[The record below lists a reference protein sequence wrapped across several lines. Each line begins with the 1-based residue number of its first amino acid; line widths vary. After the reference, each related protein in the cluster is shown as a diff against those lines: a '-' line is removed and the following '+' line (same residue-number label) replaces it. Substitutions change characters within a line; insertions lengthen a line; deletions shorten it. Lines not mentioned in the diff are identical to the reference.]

1 MNQVSLHNYM
11 NSTTELTAIT
21 NDSDDEILL
30 DDMKLPKRN
39 VAQDEDRPFLGGGD
53 GGNHSQSVRVALDN
67 LATAGSHRRGNVF
80 GQHIGNGNASG
91 DKKSQYEARTSILS
105 KVTGLVK
112 DKPLLRWILII
123 SVIVGIFVLLS
134 GIVFGGGEVGT
145 SSEYSVPELDFT
157 LENLL
162 SASIGLSKLAAEKI
176 IQVKVSFWFQ

>member
-1 MNQVSLHNYM
+1 M
-11 NSTTELTAIT
+11 
-21 NDSDDEILL
+21 
-30 DDMKLPKRN
+30 
-39 VAQDEDRPFLGGGD
+39 
-53 GGNHSQSVRVALDN
+53 
-67 LATAGSHRRGNVF
+67 
-80 GQHIGNGNASG
+80 SG
-91 DKKSQYEARTSILS
+91 DNKSPYEARTSILS

-112 DKPLLRWILII
+112 VKPLLRWILII

-162 SASIGLSKLAAEKI
+162 SASIGLSKLAAQKI